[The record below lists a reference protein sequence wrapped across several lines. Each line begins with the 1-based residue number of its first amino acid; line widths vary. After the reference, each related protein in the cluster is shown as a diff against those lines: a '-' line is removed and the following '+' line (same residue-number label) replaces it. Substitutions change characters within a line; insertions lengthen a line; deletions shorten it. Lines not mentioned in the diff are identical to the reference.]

1 MELKDIREKIDQI
14 DDKIAKL
21 YAERMECVKDVIDAK
36 KQSGK
41 AVFDPDRE
49 KNIILRVTEQVDED

>member
-41 AVFDPDRE
+41 AVLTPTE
-49 KNIILRVTEQVDED
+49 KRTLFCA